1 MANVYRLEPAN
12 VSGAGIVFG
21 VFAAL
26 VTQLMLSLLIVG
38 LGLTAA
44 DTAAVAAPG
53 TPQET
58 GAVAWSAFAGW
69 TITGIIGAF
78 VGGAVAGW
86 MAGAVDGSPGFHGL
100 ATWAITTVVV
110 AVAAGLLAGTG
121 SAVAAMAGPYFD
133 TPARG
138 QFSPAE
144 LEAAANTAGVMALA
158 SFVALALGAIAAYL
172 GAQMAA
178 HREVSLHPHTEHRV

>member
-1 MANVYRLEPAN
+1 MATPYRLEPAN
-12 VSGAGIVFG
+12 VSGVGIVFG

-26 VTQLMLSLLIVG
+26 VTQLMLGLLIVG

-44 DTAAVAAPG
+44 DTATVAGPG

-58 GAVAWSAFAGW
+58 A
-69 TITGIIGAF
+69 ITGIIGAF

-110 AVAAGLLAGTG
+110 VAAAGLLAGTG
-121 SAVAAMAGPYFD
+121 SAVAAMAGPYLD

-138 QFSPAE
+138 QQLSAAE
-144 LEAAANTAGVMALA
+144 LEAAANTAGAMALA

-178 HREVSLHPHTEHRV
+178 QREVRLHPHTEHRL